1 VVGQLSGA
9 CGYNPNNA
17 CDSVSN
23 ATVDG
28 AFASYYGQI
37 AGYLDPAQCVP
48 DPEVCDDGTDN
59 DCDGAIDCDDSD
71 CDGDPACSGGQC
83 LDRGASCSS
92 DAECCSG
99 KCRGRRGRQT
109 CR

>member
-1 VVGQLSGA
+1 MVGQLSGA
-9 CGYNPNNA
+9 CGYNPSNA

-28 AFASYYGQI
+28 AFASCYSQI

-48 DPEVCDDGTDN
+48 DPEVRDDGTDN
-59 DCDGAIDCDDSD
+59 DCDDSD
-71 CDGDPACSGGQC
+71 CGDDPACSGGQC

-92 DAECCSG
+92 DAECCSS
-99 KCRGRRGRQT
+99 KCRGRRRRQS